1 MSYLKLILFIVL
13 YYASILIIGKLVST
27 QGKLNIYKSNI
38 LIGILSIIISL
49 ILIYYSEIDFKEAG
63 FKIGNIKNGLIM
75 IGISFLI
82 ILISIYSMRKMNY
95 SDLAKIPYTSFKKN
109 KLLLLYMWVLV
120 GPIEEIFY
128 RGFVQ
133 GNLEKLI
140 FGSIF
145 TIRYSTL
152 ISMLIFILAHLNNVF
167 FGKENIK
174 QFLNLLPGRV
184 IMSFILSY
192 TFQISGSLLYPIII
206 HNFTDGM
213 TISYLIYLKQKFINN
228 YQS

>member
-1 MSYLKLILFIVL
+1 MSYLKLIFLIVL
-13 YYASILIIGKLVST
+13 YYVSLFFVGKLFSKKEKYNIYKTNFIIGIFSILI
-27 QGKLNIYKSNI
+27 
-38 LIGILSIIISL
+38 SI
-49 ILIYYSEIDFKEAG
+49 ILIYYSEIDFKQAG
-63 FKIGNIKNGLIM
+63 FKIGNFKNGIIM
-75 IGISFLI
+75 ITISFVI
-82 ILISIYSMRKMNY
+82 ILLSIISMKKMSY
-95 SDLAKIPYTSFKKN
+95 SDLLKIPYISFNKN
-109 KLLLLYMWVLV
+109 KMIILYMWIFV

-128 RGFVQ
+128 RGFIQ
-133 GNLEKLI
+133 GNLENLI
-140 FGSIF
+140 SGSFF

-174 QFLNLLPGRV
+174 QFLNLLPGRA

-213 TISYLIYLKQKFINN
+213 TITYLNYLKKKLTK
-228 YQS
+228 

>member
-1 MSYLKLILFIVL
+1 
-13 YYASILIIGKLVST
+13 
-27 QGKLNIYKSNI
+27 
-38 LIGILSIIISL
+38 
-49 ILIYYSEIDFKEAG
+49 
-63 FKIGNIKNGLIM
+63 
-75 IGISFLI
+75 
-82 ILISIYSMRKMNY
+82 
-95 SDLAKIPYTSFKKN
+95 
-109 KLLLLYMWVLV
+109 
-120 GPIEEIFY
+120 
-128 RGFVQ
+128 
-133 GNLEKLI
+133 
-140 FGSIF
+140 
-145 TIRYSTL
+145 
-152 ISMLIFILAHLNNVF
+152 MLIFILAHLNNV

>member
-1 MSYLKLILFIVL
+1 
-13 YYASILIIGKLVST
+13 
-27 QGKLNIYKSNI
+27 
-38 LIGILSIIISL
+38 
-49 ILIYYSEIDFKEAG
+49 
-63 FKIGNIKNGLIM
+63 
-75 IGISFLI
+75 
-82 ILISIYSMRKMNY
+82 MNY

-109 KLLLLYMWVLV
+109 KLLLFYMWVLV

-167 FGKENIK
+167 LAKKI
-174 QFLNLLPGRV
+174 
-184 IMSFILSY
+184 
-192 TFQISGSLLYPIII
+192 
-206 HNFTDGM
+206 
-213 TISYLIYLKQKFINN
+213 
-228 YQS
+228 

>member
-38 LIGILSIIISL
+38 LIGIFSIIISL
-49 ILIYYSEIDFKEAG
+49 ILIYFSDIDFKEAG

-140 FGSIF
+140 
-145 TIRYSTL
+145 
-152 ISMLIFILAHLNNVF
+152 
-167 FGKENIK
+167 
-174 QFLNLLPGRV
+174 
-184 IMSFILSY
+184 
-192 TFQISGSLLYPIII
+192 
-206 HNFTDGM
+206 
-213 TISYLIYLKQKFINN
+213 
-228 YQS
+228 